1 MQMFSLLNKTILV
14 TGASS
19 GIGRGCAQALAS
31 QGARCILAARNK
43 DRLLETMNGC
53 VGSGHELLE
62 WDMTDDVKRDSM
74 VEALPELDGLVYC
87 AGVPDNQTPLKF
99 LKPDF
104 VDYVI
109 GVNLRA
115 PILLMASLAKRKKI
129 RKGGSA
135 LFITSFSPI
144 HGSPAHSA
152 YMAAKA
158 GLYGFVHLIVGFDPA
173 KKQNYSPTT
182 SFQTKIITFAV
193 KSNEHVQREKN
204 TEQRG
209 RPPRGGSH
217 QAGRVEH
224 LGRDKGA
231 HRELLQNQGGET
243 RLVHLQPIENEQD
256 TTTQRCTLLFDRQ
269 RT

>member
-62 WDMTDDVKRDSM
+62 WDMTDDVKRDST
-74 VEALPELDGLVYC
+74 VDALPELDGLVYC

-129 RKGGSA
+129 RKGGAA

-158 GLYGFVHLIVGFDPA
+158 GLYGFVRGAALDCAPRKIRVNAIAPASVNTPLIDFSA
-173 KKQNYSPTT
+173 LT
-182 SFQTKIITFAV
+182 
-193 KSNEHVQREKN
+193 E
-204 TEQRG
+204 EQRLANENSY
-209 RPPRGGSH
+209 P
-217 QAGRVEH
+217 
-224 LGRDKGA
+224 LGRYGEPTDIASAAVYFMADESSWVTGT
-231 HRELLQNQGGET
+231 QFIMDGGKS
-243 RLVHLQPIENEQD
+243 L
-256 TTTQRCTLLFDRQ
+256 
-269 RT
+269 